1 MIASLVTKL
10 LRRDDLTE
18 DEAAQAMDVV
28 MRGDAHPAQL
38 AGLLIGLAMKG
49 ERPAELVG
57 LARTTAPPNTAP
69 IA

>member
-1 MIASLVTKL
+1 MTTMTGLVTKV

-18 DEAAQAMDVV
+18 DEAALAMDVV
-28 MRGDAHPAQL
+28 MRGEAHAAQL

-57 LARTTAPPNTAP
+57 LARTMRARGVRL
-69 IA
+69 